1 MVLLLAIFEI
11 FVTLLANTVKQCQ
24 TRLGFCL
31 VLFWQPE
38 SRQNIPKVFLF
49 FILKR
54 CSSFSPNYVTLKK
67 FSSNKQL
74 HFWIE
79 PQLLVRVT
87 GLHLRPPSFS
97 KFCLTI
103 CFFHLVRDETS
114 LYSLLFFPPDKQ
126 PCPPPNPLPHTHTH
140 TLFPPYL
147 AASAFVNGFKGR
159 VNRAEHPGRRYVGGA
174 RYSGA
179 GRYVARCTFSVP
191 FLLLF
196 SFFLFKRPFQCLL
209 MCPHK

>member
-126 PCPPPNPLPHTHTH
+126 LYSPPPRTKTHTH
-140 TLFPPYL
+140 LIPSLSRRLCFCQWFQG
-147 AASAFVNGFKGR
+147 ASKQS
-159 VNRAEHPGRRYVGGA
+159 RAPWKEIRGGSSVFRRWQI
-174 RYSGA
+174 
-179 GRYVARCTFSVP
+179 RCTLYFLRSFSPSLFFLSFQASFSVP
-191 FLLLF
+191 FNV
-196 SFFLFKRPFQCLL
+196 PT
-209 MCPHK
+209 